1 MDKKLILGCAVFFLV
16 AAAACSQVNVRDSTA
31 KGLLFNF
38 NLGYNVPAGDVGELY
53 SPHMS
58 FGFDLLYKT
67 KSNWL
72 LGGGFDYMFGTN
84 VKNPDVLVADFLT
97 DDGKIIGTNGDYTS
111 VKPFMRGWVFQA
123 KVGKIFPIFGPNPNS
138 GLLVQ
143 LGAGYIQHK
152 TQLDHFNSVLQLN
165 EPYDRG
171 YDRLHTGFALSEYI
185 AFFHAGNKRTVNFQL
200 GFNFTQGFTQN
211 VREYNY
217 FSRSYDLEN
226 KLDLFF
232 GIKASWFLPIYSKSS
247 QKFFYD

>member
-1 MDKKLILGCAVFFLV
+1 MNKKVIIFSALFLCV
-16 AAAACSQVNVRDSTA
+16 ISSALSQVNVRDSTA
-31 KGLLFNF
+31 RGLLFNF

-58 FGFDLLYKT
+58 FGFDMFYKT

-72 LGGGFDYMFGTN
+72 LGGGLDYMFGAN
-84 VKNPDVLVADFLT
+84 VKNPEKLLVDFIT
-97 DDGKIIGTNGDYTS
+97 EDGKIIGTNGDYTN
-111 VKPFMRGWVFQA
+111 VKPLMRSWLFQA
-123 KVGKIFPIFGPNPNS
+123 KVGKIFPIIGPNPNS

-143 LGAGYIQHK
+143 LGAGYLQHR

-165 EPYDRG
+165 EPYDKG
-171 YDRLHTGFALSEYI
+171 YDQLHTGFALNEYI
-185 AFFHAGNKRTVNFQL
+185 AFFHAGNSRTVNFQL

-217 FSRSYDLEN
+217 HTRSYDLEN

-232 GIKASWFLPIYSKSS
+232 GIKASWFLPIYDKNA
-247 QKFFYD
+247 QKFFYN